1 MTEHVVN
8 LYMHE
13 VAMHVDHNVDEFKPP
28 FSEDTLRGIGDK
40 PEPLTPS
47 HINAL
52 SICLTSIDG
61 IFDTFLKLDPVT
73 VRCLPVAHFVR
84 VAYAVVVLIKMYFA
98 AATPNS
104 ELGKV
109 IDKDN
114 MKVEQYLD
122 GLVGIFQ
129 AAAAEEKSRPASK
142 FLMVLTMLK
151 TWFHRQREGKL
162 PPTLR
167 AGEASSVLSITPTAK
182 NDNEPPAKT
191 PGENN
196 ARQNN
201 PQPPPQQ
208 PGYSPANTPLQLLSE
223 VATGNQGGAAS
234 RTETSTTFPATPTEW
249 NQQQYPNYDP
259 ALMNQNMGGF
269 SNMPAG
275 NIDPS
280 LGMDLG
286 YTMGDG
292 FEQAMGI
299 TLGVG
304 DFGNYF
310 GDDSFFSGIMDSV
323 GGGPGFDGF

>member
-28 FSEDTLRGIGDK
+28 FSEDVLRGGVGDK
-40 PEPLTPS
+40 PEPLTSS
-47 HINAL
+47 HVAAL
-52 SICLTSIDG
+52 SVCLKSIDG
-61 IFDTFLKLDPVT
+61 IFDTFLKLDPET
-73 VRCLPVAHFVR
+73 IRCLPVAHFVR

-109 IDKDN
+109 INKDH

-122 GLVGIFQ
+122 GLVEIFR
-129 AAAAEEKSRPASK
+129 ASAAEEKSRPASK
-142 FLMVLTMLK
+142 FLMVLMMLK

-162 PPTLR
+162 PPTTQP
-167 AGEASSVLSITPTAK
+167 AEGSTILSISSAGKTDTGTPALTPDK
-182 NDNEPPAKT
+182 PP
-191 PGENN
+191 
-196 ARQNN
+196 QNN
-201 PQPPPQQ
+201 QRQPQQ
-208 PGYSPANTPLQLLSE
+208 PGYGPANTPLHVLSDL
-223 VATGNQGGAAS
+223 ATGNQAGSAS
-234 RTETSTTFPATPTEW
+234 RTAETSPNFPPTPADW

-259 ALMNQNMGGF
+259 ALMAQNVTGF
-269 SNMPAG
+269 GNIPMG

-292 FEQAMGI
+292 FEQAMGM

-310 GDDSFFSGIMDSV
+310 GDDTFFNSLMDSV